1 MIFSAVQPSGG
12 SLHLGNYLGAVK
24 KWVALQDAGKC
35 VFCIVD
41 MHALTS
47 GSAETLSI
55 RANTLS
61 LLASYIACG
70 IDPGKAVV
78 FLQSSVP
85 EHAELCWILGC
96 LTPVGWL
103 NRMTQF
109 KDKSRSDSYRAN
121 LGLYSYPVLMAADI
135 LLYKADL
142 VPVGN
147 DQKQHLELAQSI
159 ARTFNTIY
167 GVDFFCIPEAMP
179 FDSAARIMSLKTG
192 TKKMSKSDPSDFSR
206 INLSDDND
214 VIALKIKKAT
224 TDSATGFCYEG
235 LNQRPEVNNLV
246 NIFAALSD
254 SEPREVCVRF
264 TNSSNKDFK
273 DALTELL
280 IERISPIRTKTRE
293 LLDDPGYLNSILSSG
308 NEQARSIAGKNLREV
323 KEIIGLHS
331 V

>member
-47 GSAETLSI
+47 GSAETLRI

-70 IDPGKAVV
+70 IDPAKAVV

-109 KDKSRSDSYRAN
+109 KDKSRSDSCRAN

-135 LLYKADL
+135 LLYRANL

-167 GVDFFCIPEAMP
+167 EVDFFCIPEAMP
-179 FDSAARIMSLKTG
+179 FDSFARVMSLRTG

-214 VIALKIKKAT
+214 IIALKIKKAT

-235 LNQRPEVNNLV
+235 LTQRPELNNLV

-254 SEPREVCVRF
+254 LEPREVCARF

-280 IERISPIRTKTRE
+280 IKRISPIRTKTRE
-293 LLDDPGYLNSILSSG
+293 LLDNPGYLNSILSSG

-323 KEIIGLHS
+323 KEIIGLYS